1 MSTTRR
7 SNFPGTV
14 DSRES
19 EGELTASAA
28 ADESAPRKRAR
39 ATGRLRALLLR
50 PELALPLITLAL
62 FVYLSLA
69 NEFFFS
75 ERNLLNITAAV
86 ALVGIAAAF
95 ATIVLISG
103 GIDLSPVVVFIMAG
117 LVCQWALARG
127 VPVPITIVMGLGA
140 GAAIGLLNGVLVAVG
155 QL

>member
-1 MSTTRR
+1 MSTTPRTDSPEASTEATPPDEPAARQRVGVASGAR
-7 SNFPGTV
+7 SV
-14 DSRES
+14 
-19 EGELTASAA
+19 
-28 ADESAPRKRAR
+28 
-39 ATGRLRALLLR
+39 LLR

-62 FVYLSLA
+62 FLYLTFA